1 MTLGE
6 IIIQYRTEHGLSQR
20 AFALQCGV
28 SNGYISMLEEGIN
41 RNNGKPITPSIN
53 KLRLVAS
60 GMGMTLHELFGK
72 ADDMNIDLSA
82 SDDEDAPFP
91 LTPHEKR
98 LVTAY
103 RDNPPMQPAVCRLLG
118 IPDEGADQP
127 RSDPAADII
136 ETLRELEKEEA
147 VRK

>member
-60 GMGMTLHELFGK
+60 GMGVRFMSYSGK
-72 ADDMNIDLSA
+72 QTI
-82 SDDEDAPFP
+82 
-91 LTPHEKR
+91 
-98 LVTAY
+98 
-103 RDNPPMQPAVCRLLG
+103 
-118 IPDEGADQP
+118 
-127 RSDPAADII
+127 
-136 ETLRELEKEEA
+136 
-147 VRK
+147 